1 MFELIYEGFVIN
13 IRIKRVNKNDEFVV
27 REINVFVE
35 FNYLLIINIF
45 EINCYLNNF
54 INESNIVYNLY
65 EIVKKFCEVDVNL
78 YIN

>member
-27 REINVFVE
+27 REINVLVE

-45 EINCYLNNF
+45 EIICYLNSF
-54 INESNIVYNLY
+54 INESNIGYNL
-65 EIVKKFCEVDVNL
+65 
-78 YIN
+78 